1 MEEQNMDEK
10 QKNETYWEGR
20 VEYLRDSRKDLW
32 NPDYFAFLVERVWR
46 IDTPVKIVDFG
57 CGLGYMGSVLLPL
70 LPKGSTYTGIDIG
83 AKLLE
88 EGRTAFADSP
98 WQVDFIEQDLIQ
110 YEPTE
115 KYDLAICQCV
125 LVHIPSPKSVLEKMV
140 QSVVPGG
147 RVICIEPNWAFTNMG
162 VYRHGMEVY
171 SYEDA
176 GTHQKL
182 YDYGVQ
188 KGEADRYIGIKI
200 PAMMH
205 DFGLKNIDMRIN
217 DKANFYFSSPD
228 NSKLDKDRITRREK
242 RFNNPN
248 FYIGGGLSRAE
259 AVRHVE
265 NILLTEDFEHSQPN
279 PQPIVSA
286 MAWLVSYGEK

>member
-1 MEEQNMDEK
+1 MDEK

-20 VEYLRDSRKDLW
+20 MEYLRDSRKDLW
-32 NPDYFAFLVERVWR
+32 NPDYFAFLVEHVWR
-46 IDTPVKIVDFG
+46 IDTPINIVDFG
-57 CGLGYMGSVLLPL
+57 CGMGYMGSVLLPL

-88 EGRTAFADSP
+88 EGRNAFAGSP
-98 WQVDFIEQDLIQ
+98 WKVDFIEQDLTQ
-110 YEPTE
+110 YEPI
-115 KYDLAICQCV
+115 KQYDLAICQGV
-125 LVHIPSPKSVLEKMV
+125 LVHIPSPAMILEKMV
-140 QSVVPGG
+140 RSVVLGG
-147 RVICIEPNWAFTNMG
+147 RVICIEPNWAFSSMG

-182 YDYGVQ
+182 YDYWVQ
-188 KGEADRYIGIKI
+188 KGEADRYVGIKI

-228 NSKLDKDRITRREK
+228 NAKLEKDRTTRREK
-242 RFNNPN
+242 RFNNPD
-248 FYIGGGLSRAE
+248 FYMGGGLSRAE

-265 NILLTEDFEHSQPN
+265 NILLTEDFEHSQSN
-279 PQPIVSA
+279 PQPVVSA